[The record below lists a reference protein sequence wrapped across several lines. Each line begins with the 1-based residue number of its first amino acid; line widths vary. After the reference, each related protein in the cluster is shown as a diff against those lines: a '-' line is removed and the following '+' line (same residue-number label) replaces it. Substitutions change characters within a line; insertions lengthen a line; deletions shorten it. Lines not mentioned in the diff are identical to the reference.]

1 MKYGWI
7 LLQIEARVEL
17 ARHGVVDPP
26 TGDREL
32 SRLFCLRGRRVAVIL
47 GAMTTASP
55 SLPEYLREE
64 ILLHPENRQ
73 FPKFDAARLLRTV
86 FEPTAGCRVC
96 ILLDFDDPQPLIKD
110 FAFLQHDGFPIQ
122 KRAHEHFYLTLKH
135 GVMAQLGMTGGE
147 MFAYKMTHGSNL
159 DLADEL
165 WDTAGN
171 QLSFDHDL
179 YPNYD
184 LILCISTFS
193 ATAPLTAKAKQ
204 FGFRGATM
212 HGLNDV
218 ILSSG
223 LAVDYLEVSRD
234 AEKLRLAL
242 TKPDAIEIDFALEDG
257 RVLTAWLGL
266 AGQEAQK
273 SHGLCH
279 GRTPDIANL
288 PAGEVYFVPVDA
300 RGQFPMKYE
309 DGTLG
314 VLEVT
319 NRCIVHST
327 LIAGNPATIAAHN
340 ARLAD
345 DPMTGTLGELG
356 FGTQVLP
363 VSGADIQD
371 EKVLGTCHM
380 ATGRDDHLGGDI
392 VPGMFKKHENST
404 HDDILFAPH
413 KTPNFNISQVR
424 MFRGGKT
431 EILIENFR
439 PSPFLVNALTT

>member
-1 MKYGWI
+1 M
-7 LLQIEARVEL
+7 
-17 ARHGVVDPP
+17 P
-26 TGDREL
+26 
-32 SRLFCLRGRRVAVIL
+32 S
-47 GAMTTASP
+47 TAS
-55 SLPEYLREE
+55 LPDYLHEE
-64 ILLHPENRQ
+64 ILLHPEKRS
-73 FPKFDAARLLRTV
+73 FPPFDLVRLLSTV
-86 FEPTAGCRVC
+86 FEPTQGCRVC
-96 ILLDFDDPQPLIKD
+96 ILTEFDEPADLIKD
-110 FAFLQHDGFPIQ
+110 FAFLEEPGFPVQ
-122 KRAHEHFYLTLKH
+122 KKAYEVFFQGLRDGALAK
-135 GVMAQLGMTGGE
+135 LGMTGGE
-147 MFAYKMTHGSNL
+147 MFAYKSTRGSNL
-159 DLADEL
+159 DLEDDV

-171 QLSFDHDL
+171 HLSLDRDI

-184 LILCISTFS
+184 LILCISIFS
-193 ATAPLTAKAKQ
+193 ATAPLTAKAKE

-218 ILSSG
+218 ILRSG
-223 LAVDYLEVSRD
+223 LAVDYNEVSRD

-242 TKPDAIEIDFALEDG
+242 TKADSIEIDFALEDG

-266 AGQEAQK
+266 NGQEAQK
-273 SHGLCH
+273 SHGLCL
-279 GRTPDIANL
+279 GKTPDIANL

-314 VLEVT
+314 VLEVVD
-319 NRCIVHST
+319 RCIIRST
-327 LIAGNPATIAAHN
+327 LIAGDQATIDAHN

-371 EKVLGTCHM
+371 EKVLGTCHL

-392 VPGMFKKHENST
+392 VPEMFKKHENST

-424 MFRGGKT
+424 MNRDGKQ

-439 PSPFLVNALTT
+439 PSRYLMEALAAGH

>member
-1 MKYGWI
+1 MSTF
-7 LLQIEARVEL
+7 
-17 ARHGVVDPP
+17 PP
-26 TGDREL
+26 
-32 SRLFCLRGRRVAVIL
+32 A
-47 GAMTTASP
+47 
-55 SLPEYLREE
+55 LPEYLKEE
-64 ILLHPENRQ
+64 ILLHPENRV
-73 FPKFDAARLLRTV
+73 FPKFDAASLLRTV

-96 ILLDFDDPQPLIKD
+96 ILLDFDEPQDLIKD

-122 KRAHEHFYLTLKH
+122 KRAHEHFYLALKDR
-135 GVMAQLGMTGGE
+135 VMAELGMTGGE
-147 MFAYKMTHGSNL
+147 MFAYKMTYGSNL
-159 DLADEL
+159 DLADDV
-165 WDTAGN
+165 WDVHGAR
-171 QLSFDHDL
+171 LSFDRDL

-184 LILCISTFS
+184 IILCISTFS

-223 LAVDYLEVSRD
+223 LAVDYREVSRD
-234 AEKLRLAL
+234 AEKIRLAL
-242 TKPDAIEIDFALEDG
+242 TKADAMEIDFALEDG

-314 VLEVT
+314 VLDVE
-319 NRCIVHST
+319 NRGIARPT
-327 LIAGNPATIAAHN
+327 LIEGNPETIATPN

-392 VPGMFKKHENST
+392 VPEMFKKHENST

-424 MFRGGKT
+424 MHRAGKT

-439 PSPFLVNALTT
+439 PSAFLMHALTA